1 MIKPKKILHN
11 SLSDQGNLFD
21 IPVAEGILDVSLS
34 FRSAL
39 SRAFSRCRDSR
50 YQLAGKLSEFTKRN
64 ISKDSLDKFVSS
76 NLDYALRAE
85 DLPATIAVTGSLEHI
100 QVLLDPV
107 GCSVVTPE
115 DNTLLKLA
123 RLTQQRNHLSVEIA
137 RLETQLG
144 IKGSK

>member
-39 SRAFSRCRDSR
+39 SRVFSRCKDSR
-50 YQLAGKLSEFTKRN
+50 YQLAAKLSEFTKRN
-64 ISKDSLDKFVSS
+64 ISKDSLDKYVSS

-85 DLPATIAVTGSLEHI
+85 DLPATIAVTGSLEHV

-107 GCSVVTPE
+107 GCSCVTPE
-115 DNTLLKLA
+115 DNRLLQLA

-144 IKGSK
+144 IKGGK